1 MKEQN
6 QLEGQEAEMRYKS
19 QMEKIKKKGR
29 ADSRDKSEKD
39 RGTEMKPGTEKAMF
53 AEEKSEEEMEQELET
68 LLNQPQEQKK
78 KRRSP
83 LAAVKNIRNWSPKKK
98 KCGAAVLAVAAAV
111 LVLRALAGGK
121 SSAPAVASM
130 PLERG
135 DVVSTLSLTGPIS
148 GTDSADVVSNLHAE
162 VLEIRVKE
170 GDRVEKGQVLA
181 VLDRTDAQKEV
192 DIAQNSYELAVSEY
206 NENIRDTRNGY
217 EKAVHC
223 RINARNGADLIKI
236 MTTGGVFS
244 QGDKATP
251 HSHFSQEEIRAA
263 VEEAENMGS
272 YVSTHAQ
279 ATRGIKMALKN
290 GVKCIE
296 HGFYLDE
303 ECIELMVKNDCY
315 LVPTL
320 AIMHASKLYFQEKEG
335 VLPYLKEKTEKSYE
349 AHYRS
354 LEMARKARITV
365 GVGCDFLGDAA
376 FGCPYSEATLE
387 LERLCV
393 AGYTPMEV
401 ITMAT
406 KVNARLL
413 QMEDQLGTL
422 ETGKL
427 ADVLLVEGRPDEDIR
442 VLRRSDHVKLV
453 VQDGRIVKNAMPHTA
468 KA

>member
-1 MKEQN
+1 MIV
-6 QLEGQEAEMRYKS
+6 L
-19 QMEKIKKKGR
+19 KGR
-29 ADSRDKSEKD
+29 VLDGNGGAPIEKGAVVLEDDRIRLVCRQSELPD
-39 RGTEMKPGTEKAMF
+39 DPT
-53 AEEKSEEEMEQELET
+53 AEVYELEDGT
-68 LLNQPQEQKK
+68 IMPGLIDAHVHMGWGSATAVDWISMTPQL
-78 KRRSP
+78 SM
-83 LAAVKNIRNWSPKKK
+83 A
-98 KCGAAVLAVAAAV
+98 
-111 LVLRALAGGK
+111 RALRDMAQLRQQGYTAFRDLG
-121 SSAPAVASM
+121 SDVLLMRPAVAEGLLDVPRIFGAGRIISQIGGH
-130 PLERG
+130 G
-135 DVVSTLSLTGPIS
+135 DVYQKLSLEASQRAYSPAFIVNGV
-148 GTDSADVVSNLHAE
+148 DE
-162 VLEIRVKE
+162 VR
-170 GDRVEKGQVLA
+170 RA
-181 VLDRTDAQKEV
+181 
-192 DIAQNSYELAVSEY
+192 
-206 NENIRDTRNGY
+206 
-217 EKAVHC
+217 C

-320 AIMHASKLYFQEKEG
+320 AIMHASKLYFQGKEG
-335 VLPYLKEKTEKSYE
+335 VLPYLKEKTERSYE

-354 LEMARKARITV
+354 LEMARKTHITV

-468 KA
+468 EA

>member
-1 MKEQN
+1 MIV
-6 QLEGQEAEMRYKS
+6 L
-19 QMEKIKKKGR
+19 KGR
-29 ADSRDKSEKD
+29 VLDGNGGAPIEKGAVVLED
-39 RGTEMKPGTEKAMF
+39 NRIRLVCQQSQLPDDPT
-53 AEEKSEEEMEQELET
+53 AEVYELEDGT
-68 LLNQPQEQKK
+68 IMPGLIDAHVHMGWGSATAVDWISMTPQL
-78 KRRSP
+78 SM
-83 LAAVKNIRNWSPKKK
+83 A
-98 KCGAAVLAVAAAV
+98 
-111 LVLRALAGGK
+111 RALRDMAQLRQQGYTAFRDLG
-121 SSAPAVASM
+121 SDVLLMRPAVAEGLLDVPRIFGAGRIISQIGGH
-130 PLERG
+130 G
-135 DVVSTLSLTGPIS
+135 DVYQKLSLEASQRAYSPAFIVNGV
-148 GTDSADVVSNLHAE
+148 DE
-162 VLEIRVKE
+162 VR
-170 GDRVEKGQVLA
+170 RA
-181 VLDRTDAQKEV
+181 
-192 DIAQNSYELAVSEY
+192 
-206 NENIRDTRNGY
+206 
-217 EKAVHC
+217 C

-320 AIMHASKLYFQEKEG
+320 AIMHASKLYFQGKEG

-365 GVGCDFLGDAA
+365 GVGCDFLGDTA

>member
-1 MKEQN
+1 MIV
-6 QLEGQEAEMRYKS
+6 L
-19 QMEKIKKKGR
+19 KGR
-29 ADSRDKSEKD
+29 VLDGNGGAPIEKGAVVLED
-39 RGTEMKPGTEKAMF
+39 NRIRLVCRQSQLPDDPA
-53 AEEKSEEEMEQELET
+53 AEVYELENGT
-68 LLNQPQEQKK
+68 IMPGLIDAHVHMGWGSATAVDWISMTPQL
-78 KRRSP
+78 SM
-83 LAAVKNIRNWSPKKK
+83 A
-98 KCGAAVLAVAAAV
+98 
-111 LVLRALAGGK
+111 RALRDMAQLRQQGYTAFRDLG
-121 SSAPAVASM
+121 SDVLLMRPAVAEGLLDVPRIFGAGRIISQIGGH
-130 PLERG
+130 G
-135 DVVSTLSLTGPIS
+135 DVYQKLSLEASQRAYSPAFIVNGV
-148 GTDSADVVSNLHAE
+148 DE
-162 VLEIRVKE
+162 VR
-170 GDRVEKGQVLA
+170 RA
-181 VLDRTDAQKEV
+181 
-192 DIAQNSYELAVSEY
+192 
-206 NENIRDTRNGY
+206 
-217 EKAVHC
+217 C

-320 AIMHASKLYFQEKEG
+320 AIMHASKLYFQGKEG
-335 VLPYLKEKTEKSYE
+335 VLPYLKEKTEKAYE

-376 FGCPYSEATLE
+376 FGCSYSEATLE

-422 ETGKL
+422 ESGKL
-427 ADVLLVEGRPDEDIR
+427 ADVLLVDGKPDEDIR

-453 VQDGRIVKNAMPHTA
+453 IQDGRIVKNAMPHTA

>member
-1 MKEQN
+1 MIV
-6 QLEGQEAEMRYKS
+6 L
-19 QMEKIKKKGR
+19 KGR
-29 ADSRDKSEKD
+29 VLDGNGGAPIEKGAVVLENDRIRLVCRQSELPD
-39 RGTEMKPGTEKAMF
+39 DPT
-53 AEEKSEEEMEQELET
+53 AEVYELEDGT
-68 LLNQPQEQKK
+68 IMPGLIDAHVHMGWGSATAVDWISMTPQL
-78 KRRSP
+78 SM
-83 LAAVKNIRNWSPKKK
+83 A
-98 KCGAAVLAVAAAV
+98 
-111 LVLRALAGGK
+111 RALRDMAQLRQQGYTAFRDLG
-121 SSAPAVASM
+121 SDVLLMRPAVAEGLLDVPRIFGAGRIISQIGGH
-130 PLERG
+130 G
-135 DVVSTLSLTGPIS
+135 DVYQKLSLEASQRAYSPAFIVNGV
-148 GTDSADVVSNLHAE
+148 DE
-162 VLEIRVKE
+162 VR
-170 GDRVEKGQVLA
+170 RA
-181 VLDRTDAQKEV
+181 
-192 DIAQNSYELAVSEY
+192 
-206 NENIRDTRNGY
+206 
-217 EKAVHC
+217 C

-320 AIMHASKLYFQEKEG
+320 AIMHASKLYFQGKEG

-354 LEMARKARITV
+354 LEMARKAHITV

-376 FGCPYSEATLE
+376 FGCSYSEATLE

-427 ADVLLVEGRPDEDIR
+427 ANVLLVEGRPDEDIR

>member
-1 MKEQN
+1 MIV
-6 QLEGQEAEMRYKS
+6 L
-19 QMEKIKKKGR
+19 KGR
-29 ADSRDKSEKD
+29 VLDGNGGAPIEKGAVVLED
-39 RGTEMKPGTEKAMF
+39 NRIRLVCQQSQLPDDPT
-53 AEEKSEEEMEQELET
+53 AEVYELEDGT
-68 LLNQPQEQKK
+68 IMPGLIDAHVHMGWGSATAVDWISMTPQL
-78 KRRSP
+78 SM
-83 LAAVKNIRNWSPKKK
+83 A
-98 KCGAAVLAVAAAV
+98 
-111 LVLRALAGGK
+111 RALRDMAQLRQQGYTAFRDLG
-121 SSAPAVASM
+121 SDVLLMRPAVAEGLLDVPRIFGAGRIISQIGGH
-130 PLERG
+130 G
-135 DVVSTLSLTGPIS
+135 DVYQKLSLEASQRAYSPAFIVNGV
-148 GTDSADVVSNLHAE
+148 DE
-162 VLEIRVKE
+162 VR
-170 GDRVEKGQVLA
+170 RA
-181 VLDRTDAQKEV
+181 
-192 DIAQNSYELAVSEY
+192 
-206 NENIRDTRNGY
+206 
-217 EKAVHC
+217 C

-320 AIMHASKLYFQEKEG
+320 AIMHASKLYFQGKEG

-354 LEMARKARITV
+354 LEMARKAHITV

-427 ADVLLVEGRPDEDIR
+427 ADVLLVDGKPDEDIR

-453 VQDGRIVKNAMPHTA
+453 IQDGRIVKNAMPHTA
-468 KA
+468 KALNINKRKEHERWILSFTTASSTHWTRPILR

>member
-1 MKEQN
+1 MIV
-6 QLEGQEAEMRYKS
+6 L
-19 QMEKIKKKGR
+19 KGR
-29 ADSRDKSEKD
+29 VLDGNGGAPIEKGAVVLEDNRIRLVCRQSELPD
-39 RGTEMKPGTEKAMF
+39 DPTVEVY
-53 AEEKSEEEMEQELET
+53 ELENGT
-68 LLNQPQEQKK
+68 IMPGLIDAHVHMGWGSATAVDWISMTPQL
-78 KRRSP
+78 SM
-83 LAAVKNIRNWSPKKK
+83 A
-98 KCGAAVLAVAAAV
+98 
-111 LVLRALAGGK
+111 RALRDMAQLRQQGYTAFRDLG
-121 SSAPAVASM
+121 SDVLLMRPAVAEGLLDVPRIFGAGRIISQIGGH
-130 PLERG
+130 G
-135 DVVSTLSLTGPIS
+135 DVYQKLSLEASQRAYSPAFIVNGV
-148 GTDSADVVSNLHAE
+148 DE
-162 VLEIRVKE
+162 VR
-170 GDRVEKGQVLA
+170 RA
-181 VLDRTDAQKEV
+181 
-192 DIAQNSYELAVSEY
+192 
-206 NENIRDTRNGY
+206 
-217 EKAVHC
+217 C

-320 AIMHASKLYFQEKEG
+320 AIMHASKLYFQGKEG
-335 VLPYLKEKTEKSYE
+335 VLPYLKEKTERSYE

-354 LEMARKARITV
+354 LEMARKAHITV

-413 QMEDQLGTL
+413 QMEEQLGTL

-453 VQDGRIVKNAMPHTA
+453 IQDGRIVKNAMPHTA

>member
-1 MKEQN
+1 MIV
-6 QLEGQEAEMRYKS
+6 L
-19 QMEKIKKKGR
+19 KGR
-29 ADSRDKSEKD
+29 VLDGNGGAPIEKGAVVLEDDRIRLVCRQSELPD
-39 RGTEMKPGTEKAMF
+39 DPT
-53 AEEKSEEEMEQELET
+53 AEVYELEDGT
-68 LLNQPQEQKK
+68 IMPGLIDAHVHMGWGSATAVDWISMTPQL
-78 KRRSP
+78 SM
-83 LAAVKNIRNWSPKKK
+83 A
-98 KCGAAVLAVAAAV
+98 
-111 LVLRALAGGK
+111 RALRDMAQLRQQGYTAFRDLG
-121 SSAPAVASM
+121 SDVLLMRPAVAEGLLDVPRIFGAGRIISQIGGH
-130 PLERG
+130 G
-135 DVVSTLSLTGPIS
+135 DVYQKLSLEASQRAYSPAFIVNGV
-148 GTDSADVVSNLHAE
+148 DE
-162 VLEIRVKE
+162 VR
-170 GDRVEKGQVLA
+170 RA
-181 VLDRTDAQKEV
+181 
-192 DIAQNSYELAVSEY
+192 
-206 NENIRDTRNGY
+206 
-217 EKAVHC
+217 C

-320 AIMHASKLYFQEKEG
+320 AIMHASKLYFQGKEG
-335 VLPYLKEKTEKSYE
+335 VLPYLKEKTERSYE

-354 LEMARKARITV
+354 LEMARKAHITV

-453 VQDGRIVKNAMPHTA
+453 VLDGRIVKNAMPHTA

>member
-1 MKEQN
+1 MIV
-6 QLEGQEAEMRYKS
+6 L
-19 QMEKIKKKGR
+19 KGR
-29 ADSRDKSEKD
+29 VLDGNGGA
-39 RGTEMKPGTEKAMF
+39 PTEKGAVVLEDNRIRLVCRQSELPDDPT
-53 AEEKSEEEMEQELET
+53 AEVYELEDGT
-68 LLNQPQEQKK
+68 IMPGLIDAHVHMGWGSATAVDWISMTPQL
-78 KRRSP
+78 SM
-83 LAAVKNIRNWSPKKK
+83 A
-98 KCGAAVLAVAAAV
+98 
-111 LVLRALAGGK
+111 RALRDMAQLRQQGYTAFRDLG
-121 SSAPAVASM
+121 SDVLLMRPAVAEGLLDVPRIFGAGRIISQIGGH
-130 PLERG
+130 G
-135 DVVSTLSLTGPIS
+135 DVYQKLSLEASQRAYSPAFIVNGV
-148 GTDSADVVSNLHAE
+148 DE
-162 VLEIRVKE
+162 VR
-170 GDRVEKGQVLA
+170 RA
-181 VLDRTDAQKEV
+181 
-192 DIAQNSYELAVSEY
+192 
-206 NENIRDTRNGY
+206 
-217 EKAVHC
+217 C

-320 AIMHASKLYFQEKEG
+320 AIMHASKLYFQGKEG

-354 LEMARKARITV
+354 LEMARKAHITV

>member
-1 MKEQN
+1 MIV
-6 QLEGQEAEMRYKS
+6 L
-19 QMEKIKKKGR
+19 KGR
-29 ADSRDKSEKD
+29 VLDGNGGA
-39 RGTEMKPGTEKAMF
+39 PTEKGAVVLEDNRIRLVCRQSELPDDPT
-53 AEEKSEEEMEQELET
+53 AEVYELEDGT
-68 LLNQPQEQKK
+68 IMPGLIDAHVHMGWGSATAVDWISMTPQL
-78 KRRSP
+78 SM
-83 LAAVKNIRNWSPKKK
+83 A
-98 KCGAAVLAVAAAV
+98 
-111 LVLRALAGGK
+111 RALRDMAQLRQQGYTAFRDLG
-121 SSAPAVASM
+121 SDVLLMRPAVAEGLLDVPRIFGAGRIISQIGGH
-130 PLERG
+130 G
-135 DVVSTLSLTGPIS
+135 DVYQKLSLEASQQAYSPAFIVNGV
-148 GTDSADVVSNLHAE
+148 DE
-162 VLEIRVKE
+162 VR
-170 GDRVEKGQVLA
+170 RA
-181 VLDRTDAQKEV
+181 
-192 DIAQNSYELAVSEY
+192 
-206 NENIRDTRNGY
+206 
-217 EKAVHC
+217 C

-320 AIMHASKLYFQEKEG
+320 AIMHASKLYFQGKEG
-335 VLPYLKEKTEKSYE
+335 VLPYLKEKTERSYE

-354 LEMARKARITV
+354 LEMARKAHITV

-453 VQDGRIVKNAMPHTA
+453 VQDGRIVKNAVPHTA

>member
-1 MKEQN
+1 MIV
-6 QLEGQEAEMRYKS
+6 L
-19 QMEKIKKKGR
+19 KGR
-29 ADSRDKSEKD
+29 VLDGNGGAPIEKGAVVLEDNRIRLVCRQSELPD
-39 RGTEMKPGTEKAMF
+39 DPT
-53 AEEKSEEEMEQELET
+53 AEVYELENGT
-68 LLNQPQEQKK
+68 IMPGLIDAHVHMGWGSATAVDWISMTPQL
-78 KRRSP
+78 SM
-83 LAAVKNIRNWSPKKK
+83 A
-98 KCGAAVLAVAAAV
+98 
-111 LVLRALAGGK
+111 RALRDMAQLRQQGYTAFRDLG
-121 SSAPAVASM
+121 SDVLLMRPAVAEGLLDVPRIFGAGRIISQIGGH
-130 PLERG
+130 G
-135 DVVSTLSLTGPIS
+135 DVYQKLSLEASQRAYSPAFIVNGV
-148 GTDSADVVSNLHAE
+148 DE
-162 VLEIRVKE
+162 VR
-170 GDRVEKGQVLA
+170 RA
-181 VLDRTDAQKEV
+181 
-192 DIAQNSYELAVSEY
+192 
-206 NENIRDTRNGY
+206 
-217 EKAVHC
+217 C

-303 ECIELMVKNDCY
+303 ECIELMVKNGCY

-320 AIMHASKLYFQEKEG
+320 AIMHASKLYFQGKEG

-453 VQDGRIVKNAMPHTA
+453 IQDGRIVKNAMPHTA

>member
-1 MKEQN
+1 MIV
-6 QLEGQEAEMRYKS
+6 L
-19 QMEKIKKKGR
+19 KGR
-29 ADSRDKSEKD
+29 VLDGNGGAPIEKGAVVLED
-39 RGTEMKPGTEKAMF
+39 NRIRLVCRQSQLPDDPA
-53 AEEKSEEEMEQELET
+53 AEVYELENGT
-68 LLNQPQEQKK
+68 IMPGLIDAHVHMGWGSATAVDWISMTPQL
-78 KRRSP
+78 SM
-83 LAAVKNIRNWSPKKK
+83 A
-98 KCGAAVLAVAAAV
+98 
-111 LVLRALAGGK
+111 RALRDMAQLRQQGYTAFRDLG
-121 SSAPAVASM
+121 SDVLLMRPAVAEGLLDVPRIFGAGRIISQIGGH
-130 PLERG
+130 G
-135 DVVSTLSLTGPIS
+135 DVYQKLSLEASQRAYSPAFIVNGV
-148 GTDSADVVSNLHAE
+148 DE
-162 VLEIRVKE
+162 VR
-170 GDRVEKGQVLA
+170 RA
-181 VLDRTDAQKEV
+181 
-192 DIAQNSYELAVSEY
+192 
-206 NENIRDTRNGY
+206 
-217 EKAVHC
+217 C

-320 AIMHASKLYFQEKEG
+320 AIMHASKLYFQGKEG

-376 FGCPYSEATLE
+376 FGCSYSEATLE

-422 ETGKL
+422 ESGKL
-427 ADVLLVEGRPDEDIR
+427 ADMLLVDGKPDEDIR

-453 VQDGRIVKNAMPHTA
+453 IQDGRIVKNAMPHTA

>member
-1 MKEQN
+1 MIV
-6 QLEGQEAEMRYKS
+6 L
-19 QMEKIKKKGR
+19 KGR
-29 ADSRDKSEKD
+29 VLDGNGGAPIEKGAVVLED
-39 RGTEMKPGTEKAMF
+39 NRIRLVCQQSQLPDDPT
-53 AEEKSEEEMEQELET
+53 AEVYELEDGT
-68 LLNQPQEQKK
+68 IMPGLIDAHVHMGWGSATAVDWISMTPQL
-78 KRRSP
+78 SM
-83 LAAVKNIRNWSPKKK
+83 A
-98 KCGAAVLAVAAAV
+98 
-111 LVLRALAGGK
+111 RALRDMAQLRQQGYTAFRDLG
-121 SSAPAVASM
+121 SDVLLMWPAVAEGLLDVPRIFGAGRIISQIGGH
-130 PLERG
+130 G
-135 DVVSTLSLTGPIS
+135 DVYQKLSLEASQRAYSPAFIVNGV
-148 GTDSADVVSNLHAE
+148 DE
-162 VLEIRVKE
+162 VR
-170 GDRVEKGQVLA
+170 RA
-181 VLDRTDAQKEV
+181 
-192 DIAQNSYELAVSEY
+192 
-206 NENIRDTRNGY
+206 
-217 EKAVHC
+217 C

-320 AIMHASKLYFQEKEG
+320 AIMHASKLYFQGKEG

-354 LEMARKARITV
+354 LEMARKAHITV

-427 ADVLLVEGRPDEDIR
+427 ADVLLVDGKPDEDIR

-453 VQDGRIVKNAMPHTA
+453 IQDGRIVKNAMPHTA

>member
-1 MKEQN
+1 MIVLKGRVLDGNGGAPIEKGAVVLEDNRIRLVCRQN
-6 QLEGQEAEMRYKS
+6 QLPDDPTAEVY
-19 QMEKIKKKGR
+19 
-29 ADSRDKSEKD
+29 
-39 RGTEMKPGTEKAMF
+39 
-53 AEEKSEEEMEQELET
+53 ELEDGT
-68 LLNQPQEQKK
+68 IMPGLIDAHVHMGWGSATAVDWISMTPQL
-78 KRRSP
+78 SM
-83 LAAVKNIRNWSPKKK
+83 A
-98 KCGAAVLAVAAAV
+98 
-111 LVLRALAGGK
+111 RALRDMAQLRQQGYTAFRDLG
-121 SSAPAVASM
+121 SDVLLMRPAVAEGLLDVPRIFGAGRIISQIGGH
-130 PLERG
+130 G
-135 DVVSTLSLTGPIS
+135 DVYQKLSLEASQRAYSPAFIVNGV
-148 GTDSADVVSNLHAE
+148 DE
-162 VLEIRVKE
+162 VR
-170 GDRVEKGQVLA
+170 RA
-181 VLDRTDAQKEV
+181 
-192 DIAQNSYELAVSEY
+192 
-206 NENIRDTRNGY
+206 
-217 EKAVHC
+217 C

-244 QGDKATP
+244 RGDKATP

-320 AIMHASKLYFQEKEG
+320 AIMHASKLYFQGKEG
-335 VLPYLKEKTEKSYE
+335 VLPYLKEKTERSYE

-354 LEMARKARITV
+354 LEMARKAHITV

>member
-1 MKEQN
+1 MIVLKGRVLDGNGGAPIEKGAVVLEDNRIRLVCRQN
-6 QLEGQEAEMRYKS
+6 QLPDDPTAEVY
-19 QMEKIKKKGR
+19 
-29 ADSRDKSEKD
+29 
-39 RGTEMKPGTEKAMF
+39 
-53 AEEKSEEEMEQELET
+53 ELEDGT
-68 LLNQPQEQKK
+68 IMPGLIDAHVHMGWGSATAVDWISMTPQL
-78 KRRSP
+78 SM
-83 LAAVKNIRNWSPKKK
+83 A
-98 KCGAAVLAVAAAV
+98 
-111 LVLRALAGGK
+111 RALRDMAQLRQQGYTAFRDLG
-121 SSAPAVASM
+121 SDVLLMRPAVAEGLLDVPRIFGAGRIISQIGGH
-130 PLERG
+130 G
-135 DVVSTLSLTGPIS
+135 DVYQKLSLEASQRAYSPAFIVNGV
-148 GTDSADVVSNLHAE
+148 DE
-162 VLEIRVKE
+162 VR
-170 GDRVEKGQVLA
+170 RA
-181 VLDRTDAQKEV
+181 
-192 DIAQNSYELAVSEY
+192 
-206 NENIRDTRNGY
+206 
-217 EKAVHC
+217 C

-320 AIMHASKLYFQEKEG
+320 AIMHASKLYFQGKEG
-335 VLPYLKEKTEKSYE
+335 VLPYLKEKTERSYE

-354 LEMARKARITV
+354 LEMARKAHITV
-365 GVGCDFLGDAA
+365 GVVCDFLGDAA

>member
-1 MKEQN
+1 MIV
-6 QLEGQEAEMRYKS
+6 L
-19 QMEKIKKKGR
+19 KGR
-29 ADSRDKSEKD
+29 VLDGNGGAPIEKGAVVLEDNRIRMVCRQSELPD
-39 RGTEMKPGTEKAMF
+39 DPT
-53 AEEKSEEEMEQELET
+53 AEVYELEDGT
-68 LLNQPQEQKK
+68 IMPGLIDAHVHMGWGSATAVDWISMTPQLSMARALRDMAQLRQQGYTAFRDLGSDVLLM
-78 KRRSP
+78 RS
-83 LAAVKNIRNWSPKKK
+83 
-98 KCGAAVLAVAAAV
+98 AVAEGLLDV
-111 LVLRALAGGK
+111 PRIFGAGRIISQIGGH
-121 SSAPAVASM
+121 
-130 PLERG
+130 G
-135 DVVSTLSLTGPIS
+135 DVYQKLSLEASQRAYSPAFIVNGV
-148 GTDSADVVSNLHAE
+148 DE
-162 VLEIRVKE
+162 VR
-170 GDRVEKGQVLA
+170 RA
-181 VLDRTDAQKEV
+181 
-192 DIAQNSYELAVSEY
+192 
-206 NENIRDTRNGY
+206 
-217 EKAVHC
+217 C

-303 ECIELMVKNDCY
+303 ECIELMVKNDCS

-320 AIMHASKLYFQEKEG
+320 AIMHASKLYFQGKEG

-354 LEMARKARITV
+354 LEMARKAHITV

>member
-1 MKEQN
+1 MIV
-6 QLEGQEAEMRYKS
+6 L
-19 QMEKIKKKGR
+19 KGR
-29 ADSRDKSEKD
+29 VLDGNGGA
-39 RGTEMKPGTEKAMF
+39 PTEKGAVVLEDNRIRLVCRQSELPDDPT
-53 AEEKSEEEMEQELET
+53 AEVYELEDGT
-68 LLNQPQEQKK
+68 IMPGLIDAHVHMGWGSATAVDWISMTPQL
-78 KRRSP
+78 SM
-83 LAAVKNIRNWSPKKK
+83 A
-98 KCGAAVLAVAAAV
+98 
-111 LVLRALAGGK
+111 RALRDMAQLRQQGYTAFRDLG
-121 SSAPAVASM
+121 SDVLLMRPAVAEGLLDVPRIFGAGRIISQIGGH
-130 PLERG
+130 G
-135 DVVSTLSLTGPIS
+135 DVYQKLSLEASQQAYSPAFIVNGV
-148 GTDSADVVSNLHAE
+148 DE
-162 VLEIRVKE
+162 VR
-170 GDRVEKGQVLA
+170 RA
-181 VLDRTDAQKEV
+181 
-192 DIAQNSYELAVSEY
+192 
-206 NENIRDTRNGY
+206 
-217 EKAVHC
+217 C

-320 AIMHASKLYFQEKEG
+320 AIMHASKLYFQGKEG
-335 VLPYLKEKTEKSYE
+335 VLPYLKEKTERSYE

-354 LEMARKARITV
+354 LEMARKAHITV

-422 ETGKL
+422 ESGKL

>member
-1 MKEQN
+1 MIV
-6 QLEGQEAEMRYKS
+6 L
-19 QMEKIKKKGR
+19 KGR
-29 ADSRDKSEKD
+29 VLDGNGGAPIEKGAVVLEDNRIRLVCRQSELPD
-39 RGTEMKPGTEKAMF
+39 DPTVEVY
-53 AEEKSEEEMEQELET
+53 ELENGT
-68 LLNQPQEQKK
+68 IMPGLIDAHVHMGWGSATAVDWISMTPQL
-78 KRRSP
+78 SM
-83 LAAVKNIRNWSPKKK
+83 A
-98 KCGAAVLAVAAAV
+98 
-111 LVLRALAGGK
+111 RALRDMAQLRQQGYTAFRDLG
-121 SSAPAVASM
+121 SDVLLMRPAVAEGLLDVPRIFGAGRIISQIGGH
-130 PLERG
+130 G
-135 DVVSTLSLTGPIS
+135 DVYQKLSLEASQRAYSPAFIVNGV
-148 GTDSADVVSNLHAE
+148 DE
-162 VLEIRVKE
+162 VR
-170 GDRVEKGQVLA
+170 RA
-181 VLDRTDAQKEV
+181 
-192 DIAQNSYELAVSEY
+192 
-206 NENIRDTRNGY
+206 
-217 EKAVHC
+217 C

-320 AIMHASKLYFQEKEG
+320 AIMHASKLYFQGKEG

-354 LEMARKARITV
+354 LEMARKAHITV

-422 ETGKL
+422 ESGKL
-427 ADVLLVEGRPDEDIR
+427 ADVLLVDGKPDEDIR

-453 VQDGRIVKNAMPHTA
+453 IQDGRIVKNAMPHTA

>member
-1 MKEQN
+1 MIV
-6 QLEGQEAEMRYKS
+6 L
-19 QMEKIKKKGR
+19 KGR
-29 ADSRDKSEKD
+29 VLDGNGGAPIEKGAVVLEDNRIRLVCQQSELPD
-39 RGTEMKPGTEKAMF
+39 DPT
-53 AEEKSEEEMEQELET
+53 AEVYELEDGT
-68 LLNQPQEQKK
+68 IMPGLIDAHVHMGWGSATAVDWISMTPQL
-78 KRRSP
+78 SM
-83 LAAVKNIRNWSPKKK
+83 A
-98 KCGAAVLAVAAAV
+98 
-111 LVLRALAGGK
+111 RALRDMAQLRQQGYTAFRDLG
-121 SSAPAVASM
+121 SDVLLMRPAVAEGLLDAPRIFGAGRIISQIGGH
-130 PLERG
+130 G
-135 DVVSTLSLTGPIS
+135 DVYQKLSLEASQRAYSPAFIVNGV
-148 GTDSADVVSNLHAE
+148 DE
-162 VLEIRVKE
+162 VR
-170 GDRVEKGQVLA
+170 RA
-181 VLDRTDAQKEV
+181 
-192 DIAQNSYELAVSEY
+192 
-206 NENIRDTRNGY
+206 
-217 EKAVHC
+217 C

-320 AIMHASKLYFQEKEG
+320 AIMHASKLYFQGKEG

-354 LEMARKARITV
+354 LEMARKAHITV

>member
-1 MKEQN
+1 MIV
-6 QLEGQEAEMRYKS
+6 L
-19 QMEKIKKKGR
+19 KGR
-29 ADSRDKSEKD
+29 VLDGNGGAPIEKGAVVLEDNRIRMVCRQSELPD
-39 RGTEMKPGTEKAMF
+39 DPT
-53 AEEKSEEEMEQELET
+53 AEVYELEDGT
-68 LLNQPQEQKK
+68 IMPGLIDAHVHMGWGSATAVDWISMTPQLSMARALRDMAQLRQQGYTAFRDLGSDVLLM
-78 KRRSP
+78 RS
-83 LAAVKNIRNWSPKKK
+83 
-98 KCGAAVLAVAAAV
+98 AVAEGLLDV
-111 LVLRALAGGK
+111 PRIFGAGRIISQIGGH
-121 SSAPAVASM
+121 
-130 PLERG
+130 G
-135 DVVSTLSLTGPIS
+135 DVYQKLSLEASQRAYSPAFIVNGV
-148 GTDSADVVSNLHAE
+148 DE
-162 VLEIRVKE
+162 VR
-170 GDRVEKGQVLA
+170 RA
-181 VLDRTDAQKEV
+181 
-192 DIAQNSYELAVSEY
+192 
-206 NENIRDTRNGY
+206 
-217 EKAVHC
+217 C

-320 AIMHASKLYFQEKEG
+320 AIMHASKLYFQGKEG
-335 VLPYLKEKTEKSYE
+335 VLPYLKEKTERSYE

-354 LEMARKARITV
+354 LEMARKAHITV

-393 AGYTPMEV
+393 AGYTPIEV

>member
-1 MKEQN
+1 MIV
-6 QLEGQEAEMRYKS
+6 L
-19 QMEKIKKKGR
+19 KGR
-29 ADSRDKSEKD
+29 VLDGNGGAPIEKGAVVLED
-39 RGTEMKPGTEKAMF
+39 NRIRLVCQQSQLPDDPT
-53 AEEKSEEEMEQELET
+53 AEVYELEDGT
-68 LLNQPQEQKK
+68 IMPGLIDAHVHMGWGSATAVDWISMTPQL
-78 KRRSP
+78 SM
-83 LAAVKNIRNWSPKKK
+83 A
-98 KCGAAVLAVAAAV
+98 
-111 LVLRALAGGK
+111 RALRDMAQLRQQGYTAFRDLG
-121 SSAPAVASM
+121 SDVLLMRPAVAEGLLDVPRIFGAGRIISQIGGH
-130 PLERG
+130 G
-135 DVVSTLSLTGPIS
+135 DVYQKLSLEASQRAYSPAFIVNGV
-148 GTDSADVVSNLHAE
+148 DE
-162 VLEIRVKE
+162 VR
-170 GDRVEKGQVLA
+170 RA
-181 VLDRTDAQKEV
+181 
-192 DIAQNSYELAVSEY
+192 
-206 NENIRDTRNGY
+206 
-217 EKAVHC
+217 C

-320 AIMHASKLYFQEKEG
+320 AIMHASKLYFQGKEG

-354 LEMARKARITV
+354 LEMARKAHITV

-393 AGYTPMEV
+393 AGYTSMEV

-427 ADVLLVEGRPDEDIR
+427 ADVLLVDGKPDEDIR

-453 VQDGRIVKNAMPHTA
+453 IQDGRIVKNAMPHTA

>member
-1 MKEQN
+1 MIV
-6 QLEGQEAEMRYKS
+6 L
-19 QMEKIKKKGR
+19 KGR
-29 ADSRDKSEKD
+29 VLDGNGGAPIEKGAVVLED
-39 RGTEMKPGTEKAMF
+39 NRIRLVCRQSQLPDDPA
-53 AEEKSEEEMEQELET
+53 AEVYELENGT
-68 LLNQPQEQKK
+68 IMPGLIDAHVHMGWGSATAVDWISMTPQL
-78 KRRSP
+78 SM
-83 LAAVKNIRNWSPKKK
+83 A
-98 KCGAAVLAVAAAV
+98 
-111 LVLRALAGGK
+111 RALRDMAQLRQQGYTAFRDLG
-121 SSAPAVASM
+121 SDVLLMRPAVAEGLLDVPRIFGAGRIISQIGGH
-130 PLERG
+130 G
-135 DVVSTLSLTGPIS
+135 DVYQKLSLEASQRAYSPAFIVNGV
-148 GTDSADVVSNLHAE
+148 DE
-162 VLEIRVKE
+162 VR
-170 GDRVEKGQVLA
+170 RA
-181 VLDRTDAQKEV
+181 
-192 DIAQNSYELAVSEY
+192 
-206 NENIRDTRNGY
+206 
-217 EKAVHC
+217 C

-320 AIMHASKLYFQEKEG
+320 AIMHASKLYFQGKEG

-376 FGCPYSEATLE
+376 FGCSYSEATLE

-422 ETGKL
+422 ESGKL
-427 ADVLLVEGRPDEDIR
+427 ADVLLVDGKPDEDIR

-453 VQDGRIVKNAMPHTA
+453 IQDGRIVKNAMPHTA

>member
-1 MKEQN
+1 MIV
-6 QLEGQEAEMRYKS
+6 L
-19 QMEKIKKKGR
+19 KGR
-29 ADSRDKSEKD
+29 VLDGNGGAPIEKGAVVLEDD
-39 RGTEMKPGTEKAMF
+39 RIRLVCRQSGLPDDPT
-53 AEEKSEEEMEQELET
+53 AEVYELEDGT
-68 LLNQPQEQKK
+68 IMPGLIDAHVHMGWGSATAVDWISMTPQL
-78 KRRSP
+78 SM
-83 LAAVKNIRNWSPKKK
+83 A
-98 KCGAAVLAVAAAV
+98 
-111 LVLRALAGGK
+111 RALRDMAQLRQQGYTAFRDLG
-121 SSAPAVASM
+121 SDVLLMRPAVAEGLLDVPRIFGAGRIISQIGGH
-130 PLERG
+130 G
-135 DVVSTLSLTGPIS
+135 DVYQKLSLEASQRAYSPAFIVNGV
-148 GTDSADVVSNLHAE
+148 DE
-162 VLEIRVKE
+162 VR
-170 GDRVEKGQVLA
+170 RA
-181 VLDRTDAQKEV
+181 
-192 DIAQNSYELAVSEY
+192 
-206 NENIRDTRNGY
+206 
-217 EKAVHC
+217 C

-320 AIMHASKLYFQEKEG
+320 AIMHASKLYFQGKEG
-335 VLPYLKEKTEKSYE
+335 VLPYLKEKTERSYE

-354 LEMARKARITV
+354 LEIARKAHITV

>member
-1 MKEQN
+1 MIV
-6 QLEGQEAEMRYKS
+6 L
-19 QMEKIKKKGR
+19 KGR
-29 ADSRDKSEKD
+29 VLDGNGGAPIEKGAVVLEDDRIRLVCRQSELPD
-39 RGTEMKPGTEKAMF
+39 DPT
-53 AEEKSEEEMEQELET
+53 AEVYELEDGT
-68 LLNQPQEQKK
+68 IMPGLIDAHVHMGWGSATAVDWISMTPQL
-78 KRRSP
+78 SM
-83 LAAVKNIRNWSPKKK
+83 A
-98 KCGAAVLAVAAAV
+98 
-111 LVLRALAGGK
+111 RALRDMAQLRQQGYTAFRDLG
-121 SSAPAVASM
+121 SDVLLMRPAVAEGLLDVPRIFGAGRIISQIGGH
-130 PLERG
+130 G
-135 DVVSTLSLTGPIS
+135 DVYQKLSLEASQRAYSPAFIVNGV
-148 GTDSADVVSNLHAE
+148 DE
-162 VLEIRVKE
+162 VR
-170 GDRVEKGQVLA
+170 RA
-181 VLDRTDAQKEV
+181 
-192 DIAQNSYELAVSEY
+192 
-206 NENIRDTRNGY
+206 
-217 EKAVHC
+217 C

-320 AIMHASKLYFQEKEG
+320 AIMHASKLYFQGKEG

-354 LEMARKARITV
+354 LEMARKAHITV

-376 FGCPYSEATLE
+376 FGCSYSEATLE

-422 ETGKL
+422 ESGKL
-427 ADVLLVEGRPDEDIR
+427 ADVLLVDGKPDEDIR

-453 VQDGRIVKNAMPHTA
+453 IQDGRIVKNAMPHTA

>member
-1 MKEQN
+1 
-6 QLEGQEAEMRYKS
+6 
-19 QMEKIKKKGR
+19 
-29 ADSRDKSEKD
+29 
-39 RGTEMKPGTEKAMF
+39 
-53 AEEKSEEEMEQELET
+53 
-68 LLNQPQEQKK
+68 
-78 KRRSP
+78 
-83 LAAVKNIRNWSPKKK
+83 
-98 KCGAAVLAVAAAV
+98 
-111 LVLRALAGGK
+111 
-121 SSAPAVASM
+121 
-130 PLERG
+130 
-135 DVVSTLSLTGPIS
+135 
-148 GTDSADVVSNLHAE
+148 
-162 VLEIRVKE
+162 
-170 GDRVEKGQVLA
+170 
-181 VLDRTDAQKEV
+181 
-192 DIAQNSYELAVSEY
+192 
-206 NENIRDTRNGY
+206 
-217 EKAVHC
+217 
-223 RINARNGADLIKI
+223 

-320 AIMHASKLYFQEKEG
+320 AIMHASKLYFQGKEG
-335 VLPYLKEKTEKSYE
+335 VLPYLKENTEKSYE

-354 LEMARKARITV
+354 LEMARKAHITV

>member
-1 MKEQN
+1 MS
-6 QLEGQEAEMRYKS
+6 LYVDI
-19 QMEKIKKKGR
+19 EKRLGVFRLQSKFEV
-29 ADSRDKSEKD
+29 AD
-39 RGTEMKPGTEKAMF
+39 
-53 AEEKSEEEMEQELET
+53 ET
-68 LLNQPQEQKK
+68 LALLGASGCGKSVTALSVLGLVPPAGRVAAGEIRFGETDLRTLGEGALRKLRGNRIAMIFQDPMTSLNPVYPVGRQVAEGLRRHRRLDRWAAKARTVELFQQVGIPDPAARYDAYPRQLSGGLRQRVMIRLCS
-78 KRRSP
+78 RRSGFVTYP
-83 LAAVKNIRNWSPKKK
+83 ELGSELYRMN
-98 KCGAAVLAVAAAV
+98 
-111 LVLRALAGGK
+111 RANQ
-121 SSAPAVASM
+121 
-130 PLERG
+130 ER
-135 DVVSTLSLTGPIS
+135 
-148 GTDSADVVSNLHAE
+148 
-162 VLEIRVKE
+162 
-170 GDRVEKGQVLA
+170 
-181 VLDRTDAQKEV
+181 
-192 DIAQNSYELAVSEY
+192 
-206 NENIRDTRNGY
+206 
-217 EKAVHC
+217 
-223 RINARNGADLIKI
+223 
-236 MTTGGVFS
+236 
-244 QGDKATP
+244 
-251 HSHFSQEEIRAA
+251 IRAA

-320 AIMHASKLYFQEKEG
+320 AIMHASKLYFQGKEG

-354 LEMARKARITV
+354 LEMARKAHITV

-453 VQDGRIVKNAMPHTA
+453 IQDGRIVKNAMPHTA

>member
-1 MKEQN
+1 MIV
-6 QLEGQEAEMRYKS
+6 L
-19 QMEKIKKKGR
+19 KGR
-29 ADSRDKSEKD
+29 VLDGNGGAPIEKGAVVLED
-39 RGTEMKPGTEKAMF
+39 NRIRLVCQQSQLPDNPT
-53 AEEKSEEEMEQELET
+53 AEVYELEDGT
-68 LLNQPQEQKK
+68 IMPGLIDAHVHMGWGSATAVDWISMTPQL
-78 KRRSP
+78 SM
-83 LAAVKNIRNWSPKKK
+83 A
-98 KCGAAVLAVAAAV
+98 
-111 LVLRALAGGK
+111 RALRDMAQLRQQGYTAFRDLG
-121 SSAPAVASM
+121 SDVLLMRPAVAEGLLDVPRIFGAGRIISQIGGH
-130 PLERG
+130 G
-135 DVVSTLSLTGPIS
+135 DVYQKLSLEASQRAYSPAFIVNGV
-148 GTDSADVVSNLHAE
+148 DE
-162 VLEIRVKE
+162 VR
-170 GDRVEKGQVLA
+170 RA
-181 VLDRTDAQKEV
+181 
-192 DIAQNSYELAVSEY
+192 
-206 NENIRDTRNGY
+206 
-217 EKAVHC
+217 C

-320 AIMHASKLYFQEKEG
+320 AIMHASKLYFQGKEG

-376 FGCPYSEATLE
+376 FGCSYSEATLE

-422 ETGKL
+422 ESGKL
-427 ADVLLVEGRPDEDIR
+427 ADVLLVDGKPDEDIR

-453 VQDGRIVKNAMPHTA
+453 IQDGRIVKNAMPHTA

>member
-1 MKEQN
+1 MIV
-6 QLEGQEAEMRYKS
+6 L
-19 QMEKIKKKGR
+19 KGR
-29 ADSRDKSEKD
+29 VLDGNGGAPIEKGAVVLEDNRIRLVCQQSELPD
-39 RGTEMKPGTEKAMF
+39 NPT
-53 AEEKSEEEMEQELET
+53 AEVYELENGT
-68 LLNQPQEQKK
+68 IMPGLIDAHVHMGWGSATAVDWISMTPQL
-78 KRRSP
+78 SM
-83 LAAVKNIRNWSPKKK
+83 A
-98 KCGAAVLAVAAAV
+98 
-111 LVLRALAGGK
+111 RALRDMAQLRQQGYTAFRDLG
-121 SSAPAVASM
+121 SDVLLMRPAVAEGLLDVPRIFGAGRIISQIGGH
-130 PLERG
+130 G
-135 DVVSTLSLTGPIS
+135 DVYQKLSLEASQRAYSPAFIVNGV
-148 GTDSADVVSNLHAE
+148 DE
-162 VLEIRVKE
+162 VR
-170 GDRVEKGQVLA
+170 RA
-181 VLDRTDAQKEV
+181 
-192 DIAQNSYELAVSEY
+192 
-206 NENIRDTRNGY
+206 
-217 EKAVHC
+217 C

-320 AIMHASKLYFQEKEG
+320 AIMHASKLYFQGKEG

-376 FGCPYSEATLE
+376 FGCSYSEATLE

-422 ETGKL
+422 ESGKL
-427 ADVLLVEGRPDEDIR
+427 ADVLLVDGKPDEDIR

-453 VQDGRIVKNAMPHTA
+453 IQDGRIVKNAMPHTA

>member
-1 MKEQN
+1 MIV
-6 QLEGQEAEMRYKS
+6 L
-19 QMEKIKKKGR
+19 KGR
-29 ADSRDKSEKD
+29 VLDGNGGAPIEKGAVVLEDNRIRLVCQQSELPDDS
-39 RGTEMKPGTEKAMF
+39 T
-53 AEEKSEEEMEQELET
+53 AEVYELENGT
-68 LLNQPQEQKK
+68 IMPGLIDAHVHMGWGSATAVDWISMTPQL
-78 KRRSP
+78 SM
-83 LAAVKNIRNWSPKKK
+83 A
-98 KCGAAVLAVAAAV
+98 
-111 LVLRALAGGK
+111 RALRDMAQLRQQGYTAFRDLG
-121 SSAPAVASM
+121 SDVLLMRPAVAEGLLDVPRIFGAGRIISQIGGH
-130 PLERG
+130 G
-135 DVVSTLSLTGPIS
+135 DVYQKLSLEASQRAYSPAFIVNGV
-148 GTDSADVVSNLHAE
+148 DE
-162 VLEIRVKE
+162 VR
-170 GDRVEKGQVLA
+170 RA
-181 VLDRTDAQKEV
+181 
-192 DIAQNSYELAVSEY
+192 
-206 NENIRDTRNGY
+206 
-217 EKAVHC
+217 C

-320 AIMHASKLYFQEKEG
+320 AIMHASKLYFQGKEG

-354 LEMARKARITV
+354 LEMARKAHITV

>member
-1 MKEQN
+1 MIV
-6 QLEGQEAEMRYKS
+6 L
-19 QMEKIKKKGR
+19 KGR
-29 ADSRDKSEKD
+29 VLDGNGGVPIEKGAVVLEDNRIRLVCQQSQLPDYPGAEVYELENGTIMPGLIDAHVHMGWGSATAVDWISMTPQLSMARALRD
-39 RGTEMKPGTEKAMF
+39 
-53 AEEKSEEEMEQELET
+53 MEQLRQQGYT
-68 LLNQPQEQKK
+68 AFRDLGSDVLLM
-78 KRRSP
+78 R
-83 LAAVKNIRNWSPKKK
+83 
-98 KCGAAVLAVAAAV
+98 
-111 LVLRALAGGK
+111 
-121 SSAPAVASM
+121 PAVAEGLLDVPRIFSAG
-130 PLERG
+130 RIISQIGGHG
-135 DVVSTLSLTGPIS
+135 DVYQKLSLEASQRAYSPAFIVNGV
-148 GTDSADVVSNLHAE
+148 DE
-162 VLEIRVKE
+162 VR
-170 GDRVEKGQVLA
+170 RA
-181 VLDRTDAQKEV
+181 
-192 DIAQNSYELAVSEY
+192 
-206 NENIRDTRNGY
+206 
-217 EKAVHC
+217 C

-320 AIMHASKLYFQEKEG
+320 AIMHASKVYFEGKEG

-354 LEMARKARITV
+354 LDMARKAHITV

-376 FGCPYSEATLE
+376 FGCSYSEATLE

-422 ETGKL
+422 ECGKL
-427 ADVLLVEGRPDEDIR
+427 ADVLLVDGKPDEDIR

-453 VQDGRIVKNAMPHTA
+453 VQDGRIVKNAMPDKA

>member
-1 MKEQN
+1 MIV
-6 QLEGQEAEMRYKS
+6 L
-19 QMEKIKKKGR
+19 KGR
-29 ADSRDKSEKD
+29 VLDGNGGAPIEKGAVVLEDNRIRLVCQQSELPD
-39 RGTEMKPGTEKAMF
+39 NPT
-53 AEEKSEEEMEQELET
+53 AEVYELEDGT
-68 LLNQPQEQKK
+68 IMPGLIDAHVHMGWGSATAVDWISMTPQL
-78 KRRSP
+78 SM
-83 LAAVKNIRNWSPKKK
+83 A
-98 KCGAAVLAVAAAV
+98 
-111 LVLRALAGGK
+111 RALRDMAQLRQQGYTAFRDLG
-121 SSAPAVASM
+121 SDVLLMRPAVAEGLLDVPRIFGAGRIISQIGGH
-130 PLERG
+130 G
-135 DVVSTLSLTGPIS
+135 DVYQKLSLEASQRAYSPAFIVNGV
-148 GTDSADVVSNLHAE
+148 DE
-162 VLEIRVKE
+162 VR
-170 GDRVEKGQVLA
+170 RA
-181 VLDRTDAQKEV
+181 
-192 DIAQNSYELAVSEY
+192 
-206 NENIRDTRNGY
+206 
-217 EKAVHC
+217 C

-320 AIMHASKLYFQEKEG
+320 AIMHASKLYFQGKEG

-349 AHYRS
+349 AHYHS
-354 LEMARKARITV
+354 LEMARKAHITV
-365 GVGCDFLGDAA
+365 GVGCDLLGDAA

-422 ETGKL
+422 ESGKL
-427 ADVLLVEGRPDEDIR
+427 ADVLLVDGKPDEDIR

-453 VQDGRIVKNAMPHTA
+453 IQDGRIVKNAMPHTA

>member
-1 MKEQN
+1 MIV
-6 QLEGQEAEMRYKS
+6 L
-19 QMEKIKKKGR
+19 KGR
-29 ADSRDKSEKD
+29 VLDGNGGAPIEKGAVVLEDDRIRLVCRQSELPD
-39 RGTEMKPGTEKAMF
+39 DPT
-53 AEEKSEEEMEQELET
+53 AEVYELEDGT
-68 LLNQPQEQKK
+68 IMPGLIDAHVHMGWGSATAVDWISMTPQL
-78 KRRSP
+78 SM
-83 LAAVKNIRNWSPKKK
+83 A
-98 KCGAAVLAVAAAV
+98 
-111 LVLRALAGGK
+111 RALRDMAQLRQQGYTAFRDLG
-121 SSAPAVASM
+121 SDVLLMRPAVAEGLLDVPRIFGAGRIISQIGGH
-130 PLERG
+130 G
-135 DVVSTLSLTGPIS
+135 DVYQKLSLEASQRAYSPAFIVNGV
-148 GTDSADVVSNLHAE
+148 DE
-162 VLEIRVKE
+162 VR
-170 GDRVEKGQVLA
+170 RA
-181 VLDRTDAQKEV
+181 
-192 DIAQNSYELAVSEY
+192 
-206 NENIRDTRNGY
+206 
-217 EKAVHC
+217 C

-320 AIMHASKLYFQEKEG
+320 AIMHASKLYFQGKEG

-376 FGCPYSEATLE
+376 FGCSYSEATLE

>member
-1 MKEQN
+1 MIV
-6 QLEGQEAEMRYKS
+6 L
-19 QMEKIKKKGR
+19 KGR
-29 ADSRDKSEKD
+29 VLDGNGGAPIEKGAVVLEDDRIRLVCRQSELPD
-39 RGTEMKPGTEKAMF
+39 DPT
-53 AEEKSEEEMEQELET
+53 AEVYELEDGT
-68 LLNQPQEQKK
+68 IMPGLIDAHVHMGWGSATAVDWISMTPQL
-78 KRRSP
+78 SM
-83 LAAVKNIRNWSPKKK
+83 A
-98 KCGAAVLAVAAAV
+98 
-111 LVLRALAGGK
+111 RALRDMAQLRQQGYTAFRDLG
-121 SSAPAVASM
+121 SDVLLMRPAVAEGLLDVPRIFGAGRIISQIGGH
-130 PLERG
+130 G
-135 DVVSTLSLTGPIS
+135 DVYQKLSLEASQRAYSPAFIVNGV
-148 GTDSADVVSNLHAE
+148 DE
-162 VLEIRVKE
+162 VR
-170 GDRVEKGQVLA
+170 RA
-181 VLDRTDAQKEV
+181 
-192 DIAQNSYELAVSEY
+192 
-206 NENIRDTRNGY
+206 
-217 EKAVHC
+217 C

-244 QGDKATP
+244 QGDRATP

-263 VEEAENMGS
+263 VEEADNMGS
-272 YVSTHAQ
+272 YVTTHAQ
-279 ATRGIKMALKN
+279 ANRGIKLALKN

-303 ECIELMVKNDCY
+303 ECIDLMVKNDCY

-320 AIMHASKLYFQEKEG
+320 AIMHTSKLYFQGKEG
-335 VLPYLKEKTEKSYE
+335 VLPYLKEKTERSYE

-354 LEMARKARITV
+354 LEMARKAHITV

>member
-1 MKEQN
+1 MIV
-6 QLEGQEAEMRYKS
+6 L
-19 QMEKIKKKGR
+19 KGR
-29 ADSRDKSEKD
+29 VLDGNGGAPIEKGAVVLED
-39 RGTEMKPGTEKAMF
+39 NRIRLVCRQSQLPDDPA
-53 AEEKSEEEMEQELET
+53 AEVYELENGT
-68 LLNQPQEQKK
+68 IMPGLIDAHVHMGWGSATAVDWISMTPQL
-78 KRRSP
+78 SM
-83 LAAVKNIRNWSPKKK
+83 A
-98 KCGAAVLAVAAAV
+98 
-111 LVLRALAGGK
+111 RALRDMAQLRQQGYTAFRDLG
-121 SSAPAVASM
+121 SDVLLMRPAVAEGLLDVPRIFGAGRIISQIGGH
-130 PLERG
+130 G
-135 DVVSTLSLTGPIS
+135 DVYQKLSLEASQRAYSPAFIVNGV
-148 GTDSADVVSNLHAE
+148 DE
-162 VLEIRVKE
+162 VR
-170 GDRVEKGQVLA
+170 RA
-181 VLDRTDAQKEV
+181 
-192 DIAQNSYELAVSEY
+192 
-206 NENIRDTRNGY
+206 
-217 EKAVHC
+217 C

-296 HGFYLDE
+296 
-303 ECIELMVKNDCY
+303 LMVKNDCY

-320 AIMHASKLYFQEKEG
+320 AIMHASKLYFQGKEG

-376 FGCPYSEATLE
+376 FGCSYSEATLE

>member
-1 MKEQN
+1 MIV
-6 QLEGQEAEMRYKS
+6 L
-19 QMEKIKKKGR
+19 KGR
-29 ADSRDKSEKD
+29 VLDGNGGAPIEKGAVVLED
-39 RGTEMKPGTEKAMF
+39 NRIRLVCQQSQLPDDPT
-53 AEEKSEEEMEQELET
+53 AEVYELEDGT
-68 LLNQPQEQKK
+68 IMPGLIDAHVHMGWGSATAVDWISMTPQL
-78 KRRSP
+78 SM
-83 LAAVKNIRNWSPKKK
+83 A
-98 KCGAAVLAVAAAV
+98 
-111 LVLRALAGGK
+111 RALRDMAQLRQQGYTAFRDLG
-121 SSAPAVASM
+121 SDVLLMRPAVAEGLLDVPRIFGAGRIISQIGGH
-130 PLERG
+130 G
-135 DVVSTLSLTGPIS
+135 DVYQKLSLEASQRAYSPAFIVNGV
-148 GTDSADVVSNLHAE
+148 DE
-162 VLEIRVKE
+162 VR
-170 GDRVEKGQVLA
+170 RA
-181 VLDRTDAQKEV
+181 
-192 DIAQNSYELAVSEY
+192 
-206 NENIRDTRNGY
+206 
-217 EKAVHC
+217 C

-320 AIMHASKLYFQEKEG
+320 AIMHASKLYFQGKEG

-376 FGCPYSEATLE
+376 FGCSYSEATLE

-453 VQDGRIVKNAMPHTA
+453 IQDGRIVKNAMPHTA

>member
-1 MKEQN
+1 MIV
-6 QLEGQEAEMRYKS
+6 L
-19 QMEKIKKKGR
+19 KGR
-29 ADSRDKSEKD
+29 VLDGNGGAPIEKGAVVLED
-39 RGTEMKPGTEKAMF
+39 NRIRLVCRQSQLPDDPAAEVYGLENGTIMPGLIDAHVHMGWGSATAVDWISM
-53 AEEKSEEEMEQELET
+53 T
-68 LLNQPQEQKK
+68 PQL
-78 KRRSP
+78 SM
-83 LAAVKNIRNWSPKKK
+83 A
-98 KCGAAVLAVAAAV
+98 
-111 LVLRALAGGK
+111 RALRDMAQLRQQGYTAFRDLG
-121 SSAPAVASM
+121 SDVLLMRPAVAEGLLDVPRIFGAGRIISQIGGH
-130 PLERG
+130 G
-135 DVVSTLSLTGPIS
+135 DVYQKLSLEASQRAYSPAFIVNGV
-148 GTDSADVVSNLHAE
+148 DE
-162 VLEIRVKE
+162 VR
-170 GDRVEKGQVLA
+170 RA
-181 VLDRTDAQKEV
+181 
-192 DIAQNSYELAVSEY
+192 
-206 NENIRDTRNGY
+206 
-217 EKAVHC
+217 C

-320 AIMHASKLYFQEKEG
+320 AIMHASKLYFQGKEG

-354 LEMARKARITV
+354 LEMARKAHITV

-453 VQDGRIVKNAMPHTA
+453 IQDGRIVKNAMPHTA

>member
-1 MKEQN
+1 MIV
-6 QLEGQEAEMRYKS
+6 L
-19 QMEKIKKKGR
+19 KGR
-29 ADSRDKSEKD
+29 VLDGNGGAPIEKGAVVLEDNRIRLVCQQSELPDDS
-39 RGTEMKPGTEKAMF
+39 T
-53 AEEKSEEEMEQELET
+53 AEVYELENGT
-68 LLNQPQEQKK
+68 IMPGLIDAHVHMGWGSATAVDWISMTPQL
-78 KRRSP
+78 SM
-83 LAAVKNIRNWSPKKK
+83 A
-98 KCGAAVLAVAAAV
+98 
-111 LVLRALAGGK
+111 RALRDMAQLRQQGYTAFRDLG
-121 SSAPAVASM
+121 SDVLLMRPAVAEGLLDVPRIFGAGRIISQIGGH
-130 PLERG
+130 G
-135 DVVSTLSLTGPIS
+135 DVYQKLSLEASQRAYSPAFIVNGV
-148 GTDSADVVSNLHAE
+148 DE
-162 VLEIRVKE
+162 VR
-170 GDRVEKGQVLA
+170 RA
-181 VLDRTDAQKEV
+181 
-192 DIAQNSYELAVSEY
+192 
-206 NENIRDTRNGY
+206 
-217 EKAVHC
+217 C

-320 AIMHASKLYFQEKEG
+320 AIMHASKLYFQGKEG

-354 LEMARKARITV
+354 LEMARKAHITV

-422 ETGKL
+422 ESGKL

-453 VQDGRIVKNAMPHTA
+453 IQDGRIVKNAMPHTA